1 MCMSHFKIDILTPSS
16 IIAKNLEASSIIVPT
31 ERGEI
36 NILPQH
42 THLMAKLETGIL
54 KLESSGNKVE
64 TFCVTNGICKILNE
78 KVIVLTS
85 AGERQDMID
94 LERAKKALEKSISK
108 LTSDTILSDSDRE
121 KYVRKY
127 LRAEVRIK
135 IAKNR

>member
-1 MCMSHFKIDILTPSS
+1 MSHFKIDILTPSS

-42 THLMAKLETGIL
+42 THLMTKLETGVL
-54 KLESSGNKVE
+54 KLESSGNKVD
-64 TFCVTNGICKILNE
+64 TFCVTNGICKILKE
-78 KVIVLTS
+78 KVIILTS
-85 AGERQDMID
+85 AGEGQDMID
-94 LERAKKALEKSISK
+94 LERAKKALEKSKSK
-108 LTSDTILSDSDRE
+108 LTSDTTLSDSERE